1 MDLLLSERGVVPD
14 LYPFCLLEP
23 IAGLALGMVSGPG
36 YVIFFFSSRRRHTIL
51 VSDWSSDV
59 CSSDLQPLN
68 RKARNG
74 GELRLALGI
83 FIQSGAQRTFFPGF
97 LFGGGF
103 AVRGSWL
110 CVSYGL
116 CRFLGMIA
124 HSAPVSCGRYFMLCE
139 R

>member
-1 MDLLLSERGVVPD
+1 MYPARVGRFAGIAKVAIRVPTG
-14 LYPFCLLEP
+14 E
-23 IAGLALGMVSGPG
+23 IGRSV
-36 YVIFFFSSRRRHTIL
+36 
-51 VSDWSSDV
+51 
-59 CSSDLQPLN
+59 QPLN

-83 FIQSGAQRTFFPGF
+83 FIQSGAQRTVFPGF

-116 CRFLGMIA
+116 CRFLGMIT
-124 HSAPVSCGRYFMLCE
+124 HSAPVSCGRYFYAMRKIAAEQARGTVDARSSQCICV
-139 R
+139 